1 MFYHIK
7 ELQFDA
13 RVSRPNPR
21 FARLLLE
28 QFGGA
33 NGELSASM
41 QYFAQA
47 FACRNPYPDKYD
59 LLMDIATEELC
70 HLEIV
75 GATIQML
82 LGRTNAR
89 MKDVV
94 NDIEI
99 TRLVGNASVKDDYI
113 HQAYSYYPQFLTI
126 SQGSPMLCNSNGVP
140 WNSGYIAANGELT
153 VDLQSDMAAESRAK
167 IVYESLIPLTDDPE
181 VKRTLDFLMTR
192 EVTHF
197 QQFEAA
203 LHSIDS
209 HFPPGIF
216 ESNPRYSNVCF
227 NMSEGESYRGAWNR
241 GTSPGLREEWQ
252 YIEHPREYM
261 RETNGMRNVEP
272 EGTKRTDKSVREH
285 DRRLAHDRCNEVL
298 CATPEKELSW
308 NKPERYYERELIDME

>member
-13 RVSRPNPR
+13 RVSRPDPH

-41 QYFAQA
+41 QYFVQA

-59 LLMDIATEELC
+59 MLMDIAAEELC

-82 LGRTNAR
+82 LGRTNGR

-94 NDIEI
+94 NDMEI
-99 TRLVGNASVKDDYI
+99 MNLVNNRNAKEEYM
-113 HQAYSYYPQFLTI
+113 HAAWNFPQFLTI
-126 SQGSPMLCNSNGVP
+126 SQGGAMLCNSNGVA

-153 VDLQSDMAAESRAK
+153 VDLQSDMASESRAK

-203 LHSIDS
+203 LHSIEP
-209 HFPPGIF
+209 HFPPGVF
-216 ESNPRYSNVCF
+216 ESNPRYSNVVF
-227 NMSEGESYRGAWNR
+227 NMSEGECYRGAWNK
-241 GTSPGLREEWQ
+241 GTSPGLHEEWQ

-261 RETNGMRNVEP
+261 RETNGMRDITP

-285 DRRLAHDRCNEVL
+285 DRNLARKRSNEVMS
-298 CATPEKELSW
+298 AIPEKDMTW
-308 NKPERYYERELIDME
+308 NKSERYCEAIEME

>member
-13 RVSRPNPR
+13 RVSRPDPR

-41 QYFAQA
+41 QYFVQA

-59 LLMDIATEELC
+59 MLMDIATEELC

-82 LGRTNAR
+82 LGRTNGR

-99 TRLVGNASVKDDYI
+99 MNLVNNKSAKDDYI
-113 HQAYSYYPQFLTI
+113 HQAFNYPQFLTM
-126 SQGSPMLCNSNGVP
+126 SQGSPLLKDSNGVP
-140 WNSGYIAANGELT
+140 WNSAYIAANGELT
-153 VDLQSDMAAESRAK
+153 VDLQSDMASESRAK

-203 LHSIDS
+203 LHSIEP
-209 HFPPGIF
+209 HFPPGVF
-216 ESNPRYSNVCF
+216 ETNPRYSNVCF
-227 NMSEGESYRGAWNR
+227 DMSKGERYRGAWNE
-241 GTSPGLREEWQ
+241 GISPGLHEEWQ
-252 YIEHPREYM
+252 YVECTREYL
-261 RETNGMRNVEP
+261 RETNGLREVEP
-272 EGTKRTDKSVREH
+272 MGTKRTDKSVREH
-285 DRRLAHDRCNEVL
+285 DRNLARQRSNEVME
-298 CATPEKELSW
+298 AIPETDMAW
-308 NKPERYYERELIDME
+308 NRAEAYTQHEVVEID